1 MISTWYLG
9 VKCFREPHIVVAV
22 LGVVELNGILQ
33 VTLRRIHDVKIA
45 IGIVNSDDDHVVTVF
60 ELVYEVF
67 GEGTTACRPTRI
79 TCLLLYWGK
88 FVQIFE
94 IYPTHRLTLYHWCP
108 RHDFKRASYL
118 GTLGRGGSPRPRRA
132 QSRPHRYAKALR
144 ARRVAALLG

>member
-67 GEGTTACRPTRI
+67 GEGTSYGASANLARSRHSGATAEMRPYLSAE
-79 TCLLLYWGK
+79 LLWDMDRCKG
-88 FVQIFE
+88 FGRVISCPTGSNRTSRSPSPPFRQI
-94 IYPTHRLTLYHWCP
+94 
-108 RHDFKRASYL
+108 DV
-118 GTLGRGGSPRPRRA
+118 
-132 QSRPHRYAKALR
+132 SR
-144 ARRVAALLG
+144 